1 MTLILGI
8 DPGSKTTGWCLYD
21 TQNFVRS
28 CGEFQQQEVSDEC
41 CMARSTAETVVIEKP
56 VGQGPTRPDMVETG
70 IVAGRLFERWKMPS
84 ANWITRLE
92 VRKTLSDV
100 LHGTIQVRNDASV
113 WAALV
118 AYFGHDSDR
127 KPKRKKGVVIDQ
139 GGPLGEVK
147 GHARAALAVA
157 LAFHLMQQAK
167 EEHPLRTTPHPV
179 DLLDALQDTV
189 HVELGRRIKSDPIK
203 KAKEGP

>member
-28 CGEFQQQEVSDEC
+28 CGEFTGSELSDE
-41 CMARSTAETVVIEKP
+41 AWDAVYKADHIAVERP

-70 IVAGRLFERWKMPS
+70 IVAGILFERVGCASK
-84 ANWITRLE
+84 WITRLE
-92 VRKTLSDV
+92 VRKTLQAAV
-100 LHGTIQVRNDASV
+100 HGTIQVRNDATV

-139 GGPLGEVK
+139 GGQLGEVK

-157 LAFHLMQQAK
+157 LAFWLRSEAAK
-167 EEHPLRTTPHPV
+167 E
-179 DLLDALQDTV
+179 A
-189 HVELGRRIKSDPIK
+189 
-203 KAKEGP
+203 

>member
-21 TQNFVRS
+21 TKIGVNGS
-28 CGEFQQQEVSDEC
+28 GEVERANMDARLATWRT
-41 CMARSTAETVVIEKP
+41 MADYIVIEKP
-56 VGQGPTRPDMVETG
+56 VGQGPTRPEMVETG
-70 IVAGRLFERWKMPS
+70 IVAGMLFSTMTMRGDKPS
-84 ANWITRLE
+84 HLPEWITRLE
-92 VRKTLSDV
+92 VRKALQAAV
-100 LHGTIQVRNDASV
+100 HGTIQVRNDASV

-139 GGPLGEVK
+139 GGPLGEVN

-157 LAFHLMQQAK
+157 LAFW
-167 EEHPLRTTPHPV
+167 LRRE
-179 DLLDALQDTV
+179 A
-189 HVELGRRIKSDPIK
+189 
-203 KAKEGP
+203 AKEGS